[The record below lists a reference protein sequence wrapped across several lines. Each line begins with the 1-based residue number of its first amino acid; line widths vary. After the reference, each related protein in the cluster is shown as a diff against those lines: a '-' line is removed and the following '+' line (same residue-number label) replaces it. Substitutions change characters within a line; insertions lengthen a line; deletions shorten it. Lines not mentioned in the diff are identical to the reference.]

1 VITLSHPDA
10 QMTQLLYATMMESI
24 GEIDAKISID
34 SVSFDITL
42 DASNRLARQEMTISV
57 HAEFSAEQ
65 SATITSTTIWDYTE
79 YGGERVV
86 KVPADY
92 DDYMPCTYD
101 DFYESEYVADL
112 LFMDDVNGDGVGEYL
127 YIVNEPYHDPSQ
139 PVVDILIYDPAHAYF
154 INTAEVMRTHFS
166 VGGFYVYYDEND
178 VPYLLHYNALRDAD
192 NSGAFSRFEAS
203 YVVYRIE
210 PEKNG
215 IHTYMDMLTQN
226 SVQVYD
232 TNADNWEEQYAQIC
246 KFTDELNA
254 LLDQSIM
261 IADSS
266 TGELWL
272 GDGASTMEVDFSWL
286 FAEFLYELDPGYKHD
301 RRVLLVDS
309 YALTVRSSPE
319 VSAEGETSNV
329 IGYLGEGDT
338 VVRIAT
344 DAAWSLILYDGGLGY
359 VSNNY
364 VRELY

>member
-1 VITLSHPDA
+1 
-10 QMTQLLYATMMESI
+10 
-24 GEIDAKISID
+24 
-34 SVSFDITL
+34 
-42 DASNRLARQEMTISV
+42 
-57 HAEFSAEQ
+57 
-65 SATITSTTIWDYTE
+65 
-79 YGGERVV
+79 
-86 KVPADY
+86 
-92 DDYMPCTYD
+92 MPCTYD

-178 VPYLLHYNALRDAD
+178 VPYLLHYSALRDAD

-215 IHTYMDMLTQN
+215 IHTYMDVLTRN

-246 KFTDELNA
+246 EFTDALNA
-254 LLDQSIM
+254 LLDQGIM

-272 GDGASTMEVDFSWL
+272 GDGASTMEVDFFWL

-359 VSNNY
+359 VSNNH